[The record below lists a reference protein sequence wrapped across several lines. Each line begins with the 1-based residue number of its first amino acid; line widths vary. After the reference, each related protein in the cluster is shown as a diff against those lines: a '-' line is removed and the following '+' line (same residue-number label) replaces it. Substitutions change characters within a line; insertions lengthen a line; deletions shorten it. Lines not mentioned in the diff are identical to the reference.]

1 MLISDICINFKIKK
15 IVLPLLKMS
24 KIDIDYIIKNKNWFI
39 KINKILDK
47 NNISLCL
54 ETDLNPI

>member
-1 MLISDICINFKIKK
+1 
-15 IVLPLLKMS
+15 MS

-54 ETDLNPI
+54 ETDLNPKYNYYLMKKLI